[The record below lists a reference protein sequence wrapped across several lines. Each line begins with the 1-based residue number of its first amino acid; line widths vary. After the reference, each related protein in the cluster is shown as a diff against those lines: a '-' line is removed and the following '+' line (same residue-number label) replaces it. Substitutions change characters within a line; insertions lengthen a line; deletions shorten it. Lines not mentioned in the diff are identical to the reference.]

1 MQSRHNPDSTSF
13 KSCSA
18 MIREWILTHPNE
30 PATEMIRTLLD
41 EIGHLH
47 DVAESIREEAIPLR
61 KQANGEDA

>member
-30 PATEMIRTLLD
+30 PATEMMRTLMC
-41 EIGHLH
+41 EIEYLCG
-47 DVAESIREEAIPLR
+47 VSESYRE
-61 KQANGEDA
+61 QANGEDA